1 MADQFSWGAYYR
13 FSEIIILSMAIEGFG
28 IKNQIFV
35 PKVPSLIMS
44 YYYSNGVRTKRKS
57 YVEKEKQGS
66 MNRALFCIPT
76 SKRSNIIGLGRVIN
90 GRKYV

>member
-1 MADQFSWGAYYR
+1 
-13 FSEIIILSMAIEGFG
+13 MAIEEFG
-28 IKNQIFV
+28 IKNKIFV

-57 YVEKEKQGS
+57 YVEKEKEGS
-66 MNRALFCIPT
+66 IDRALFCIRT
-76 SKRSNIIGLGRVIN
+76 SKRSNIIGLDCVIN